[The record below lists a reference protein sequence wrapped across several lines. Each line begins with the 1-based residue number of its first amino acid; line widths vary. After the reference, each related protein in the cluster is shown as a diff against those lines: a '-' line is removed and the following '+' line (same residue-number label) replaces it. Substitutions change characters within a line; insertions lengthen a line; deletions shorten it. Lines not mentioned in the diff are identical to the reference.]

1 MLHVTRQLFNNSTEV
16 DLSNQE
22 HELMPYATMA
32 FHRIEPLFG
41 SPEYCIKNYMT
52 GDTYMLTNCLETLV
66 EFANEHFGTSFTA

>member
-22 HELMPYATMA
+22 HKLMPHATMS
-32 FHRIEPLFG
+32 FQRIDSFG
-41 SPEYCIKNYMT
+41 SPEYAIKNYMT
-52 GDTYMLTNCLETLV
+52 GSIYMLTNSLEKLV